1 MRWRDWSLPVKLS
14 AVTLVPIV
22 LALVLGI
29 TAIVGQVSR
38 SSDYQRVDRLV
49 MLSAQLRALTDGLQ
63 RERTLTAAQLTAG
76 TSGVTPELKSARAA
90 TDAAIGPFTEAAGR
104 AGPDGS
110 SLSGAVNS
118 ATAQVNE
125 IAVIRQQVGAGLLH
139 AAEVVDDYTAV
150 TTALIAADTAV
161 SAGVSADALGST
173 PAALHDLE
181 AAKEQASVTQAIVA
195 YGIAGGSLTQ
205 QQLSKVRDAQL
216 RYDDRIADFT
226 ASATAPQR
234 QDLDSTLKPDTAY
247 DVKRMAGLALGDQG
261 AANGTGLRQLSAPG
275 WGAAS
280 EAVTAQLGEVGKR
293 MTVELTAAS
302 RSLVEDASSSAGLL
316 AVLLFAALAVAV
328 AVVFVISRQ
337 LLRSLNTLRRSA
349 LDVAEKDLP
358 DAVRNIQE
366 GRAQSVEVAPV
377 PVQVQDEVGEVARA
391 FEKVHS
397 QALRLATEQAA
408 MRAGYSSVFVNLS
421 RRSQSLVQR
430 QLQLI
435 ERLERDEEDADQLAT
450 LFQLDHLATRM
461 RRNNEN
467 LMVLSGAEPGRRSG
481 QPVAVRDVLRA
492 AVSEIEQYQR
502 VSVQHPPAVKIVG
515 FAASDVQ
522 RLVAEL
528 LDNATAFSAPET
540 QVTVATRLAEDG
552 SLNVDILDKGIG
564 MNEYEVVEANGRLTD
579 SGSVDLATSRRMG
592 LFVVGRLAG
601 RHRIGVSL
609 HGGKDIVGVRA
620 TVVVPPELVMGGSV
634 IETGPIAGMPAGAA
648 TSSGLPRRQRPANG
662 ATRPGMLPPTAGR
675 PVDGARPPSDL
686 EVSGTALFSPIPRD
700 EQAPP
705 PPPQLPQIVNV
716 PPPRPETPPPP
727 PPEPPRDERA
737 GALPA
742 GKDLFAAAAGG
753 TLSDWWSQAAQ
764 QVPEVPPP
772 SAAETTIENT
782 PIFDEMLSAWFRSPA
797 PSAEPAEAAPA
808 AAPADVAPVTTP
820 EQDERNWDFASDENW
835 RTVQAVTQSA
845 PTAFTKVGLPRRRRG
860 EQLLPGSA
868 TPDAVTPEPDQDKPE
883 LPVRDPSD
891 IRGRL
896 TSFQRGVNR
905 GRQAVRE
912 SGAAEQPGGVVGFT
926 PAAPDV
932 PVPGERPA
940 GTVPSAGG
948 VPGLLSGWAG
958 QQGPTGSGSTGSVP
972 AGEEPGRAGSLGER
986 LGWTGGGAP
995 GEQPGRTGAGWPG
1008 RAGGGVPGERAGL
1021 AGGGSQPGEAGAE
1034 SSGEAGAGLPGRA
1047 GAGSSGEQSGW
1058 AGAGLQPDEAGAGSL
1073 PSRDGAGSPAE
1084 QAGRT
1089 SAVGQPG
1096 QAEAGSSGESAD
1108 RSGYAPGGSGA
1119 APTWGEPTGQA
1130 GSSPSSVAGA
1140 GTPGSTSAPGTQS
1153 TSDAAGVASQGRPDE
1168 ADRPE
1173 RPTAMPRR
1181 TPGATSP
1188 APPGSIGGGSLFP
1201 TAFTPARDV
1210 TEPGEEPGRTPATDG
1225 TPPDN
1230 GRSRVAAAFTGN
1242 RGQTPAGD
1250 DPSRAESGPDQS
1262 ADDTATVDGATTGPE
1277 DAPAHPADEAAGTGY
1292 FRLPSRDAANQPSG
1306 DGRSDSPQA
1315 GPEMSGTASA
1325 RPGENGVSAGQPD
1338 GPEQAVPPFGSG
1350 GASDDG
1356 ASAAQP
1362 GGSERAV
1369 RPSGLAGS
1377 ADEAGQ
1383 PGGSDQAVQATGFT
1397 GAPAE
1402 QPGGSDQALQPS
1414 GFTGPPSD
1422 GVPAGQPPGPDQI
1435 LEPAGLTAAPGAVP
1449 AGQPDDSDPTV
1460 QPSGFT
1466 GVPGSTPAGRT
1477 EALQPSGL
1485 AGLSGDAAGQP
1496 GDQDRT
1502 AQPSGL
1508 TGAPAGQ
1515 PGDPARTG
1523 RPSGTAGDDT
1533 THPDGPD
1540 QGVIPDPAGRP
1551 ERPGSLPTRRR
1562 GASEVPPGPAAVD
1575 PGQVSAP
1582 VAGAGGG
1589 KGESEW
1595 TFGSDEG
1602 WRTVDAVSQS
1612 APASFTSAGL
1622 PRRRRGEQ
1630 LLPGSA
1636 PPPSGV
1642 VPSRPSRDAHD
1653 VRGRLSSFQQ
1663 GIQRGRH
1670 RTAQGAEKNHETLEG
1685 E

>member
-49 MLSAQLRALTDGLQ
+49 ALSAQLRALTDGLQ

-76 TSGVTPELKSARAA
+76 TPSATPELKSARAA

-104 AGPDGS
+104 AGTGGS

-125 IAVIRQQVGAGLLH
+125 IAVIRQQVGAGLLR

-181 AAKEQASVTQAIVA
+181 AAKEQASVTQAVVA
-195 YGIAGGSLTQ
+195 YGIAGGSLTP
-205 QQLSKVRDAQL
+205 QQLSNVRDAQL

-226 ASATAPQR
+226 AAATAPQR

-261 AANGTGLRQLSAPG
+261 TANGTALRQLSAPE
-275 WGAAS
+275 WGAAA

-481 QPVAVRDVLRA
+481 QPVAVHDVLRA

-662 ATRPGMLPPTAGR
+662 ATRPGMLPPAAGR

-797 PSAEPAEAAPA
+797 PSAEPAEATPA
-808 AAPADVAPVTTP
+808 AAAVDAAPVTTP

-835 RTVQAVTQSA
+835 RTVQAVTQSE

-868 TPDAVTPEPDQDKPE
+868 TPDAVAPEPDQDKPE
-883 LPVRDPSD
+883 LPARDPSD

-912 SGAAEQPGGVVGFT
+912 SGAAEQPGGAMGFT

-940 GTVPSAGG
+940 GTVPSADG

-958 QQGPTGSGSTGSVP
+958 QQGPMQPGSTGSVP

-995 GEQPGRTGAGWPG
+995 GE
-1008 RAGGGVPGERAGL
+1008 
-1021 AGGGSQPGEAGAE
+1021 
-1034 SSGEAGAGLPGRA
+1034 
-1047 GAGSSGEQSGW
+1047 
-1058 AGAGLQPDEAGAGSL
+1058 AGAGSL
-1073 PSRDGAGSPAE
+1073 PSRDGAGSPGE
-1084 QAGRT
+1084 QVGRT
-1089 SAVGQPG
+1089 SAVPQRG
-1096 QAEAGSSGESAD
+1096 QAGAGASGESAD
-1108 RSGYAPGGSGA
+1108 RSGFAPGESSGGSGA

-1130 GSSPSSVAGA
+1130 GSSPSSAAGA
-1140 GTPGSTSAPGTQS
+1140 GTPGFTAAPGAQS
-1153 TSDAAGVASQGRPDE
+1153 TSDAAGLASPGRPDE

-1173 RPTAMPRR
+1173 PPTAMPRR

-1188 APPGSIGGGSLFP
+1188 APPGSTAGGALFP

-1210 TEPGEEPGRTPATDG
+1210 TEPGEEPGRTPAADG

-1230 GRSRVAAAFTGN
+1230 GRSRVAAAFMGN

-1250 DPSRAESGPDQS
+1250 DPSRTESGPDQS
-1262 ADDTATVDGATTGPE
+1262 AGDTETADGTTTGPAAAE
-1277 DAPAHPADEAAGTGY
+1277 DTPERPADEAAGTGY
-1292 FRLPSRDAANQPSG
+1292 FRLPSRGTANQ
-1306 DGRSDSPQA
+1306 RSESPQA
-1315 GPEMSGTASA
+1315 GTQPTGTASA
-1325 RPGENGVSAGQPD
+1325 RPGESDASAGQPD
-1338 GPEQAVPPFGSG
+1338 GPEPGGQPFGSG
-1350 GASDDG
+1350 SASDNG
-1356 ASAAQP
+1356 TSAGQP
-1362 GGSERAV
+1362 GGSEQAAQ
-1369 RPSGLAGS
+1369 PSGFAGLAGEGVQSDGADQTVQATGFTGAPES
-1377 ADEAGQ
+1377 APGQ
-1383 PGGSDQAVQATGFT
+1383 PGGSDQAV
-1397 GAPAE
+1397 
-1402 QPGGSDQALQPS
+1402 QPS

-1422 GVPAGQPPGPDQI
+1422 GVPAGQPAGLDRI
-1435 LEPAGLTAAPGAVP
+1435 LEPTGFTAAPGAVP
-1449 AGQPDDSDPTV
+1449 AGQPDGSDLAV
-1460 QPSGFT
+1460 QPTGFSGT
-1466 GVPGSTPAGRT
+1466 PGSTPAGRP
-1477 EALQPSGL
+1477 EALQPSGF

-1496 GDQDRT
+1496 GVV

-1508 TGAPAGQ
+1508 TGTQDDAPGGE
-1515 PGDPARTG
+1515 PGDPARTVQ
-1523 RPSGTAGDDT
+1523 PSGTPGDDT
-1533 THPDGPD
+1533 THPGGPD
-1540 QGVIPDPAGRP
+1540 QRITPDPAG
-1551 ERPGSLPTRRR
+1551 RPGSLPTRRR

-1575 PGQVSAP
+1575 PGQVPAP
-1582 VAGAGGG
+1582 VAGTGGG
-1589 KGESEW
+1589 KGGSEW